1 MANGSLTSVAG
12 LAIGLVSAW
21 LPTPAAAQC
30 QLCTPTATAAAAG
43 KPTQP
48 ITIQIETRI
57 DFSKIGLVTMNQG
70 GTATLDPVTG
80 LRVLSGSLLD
90 LGGVPIIGTVVVT
103 GEPRGNISVTFPTSV
118 QLFNSTG
125 NSVPLSNF
133 TTSLKNNPK
142 LADDG
147 TLRFTFGGLLRI
159 DGASTGTFRGSI
171 PITVDYK

>member
-1 MANGSLTSVAG
+1 MANGSLTSVAWLG
-12 LAIGLVSAW
+12 LGLVSAW
-21 LPTPAAAQC
+21 LPAPAAAQC
-30 QLCTPTATAAAAG
+30 QLCSQSAAAASG
-43 KPTQP
+43 KTPKP

-57 DFSKIGLVTMNQG
+57 EYSKIGLVTLNQG
-70 GTATLDPVTG
+70 GTARLDPVSGQQT
-80 LRVLSGSLLD
+80 LAGSLLN
-90 LGGVPIIGTVVVT
+90 LGGVPVVGTVLVT
-103 GEPRGNISVTFPTSV
+103 GEPRGNVTVTFPTTI

-125 NSVPLSNF
+125 GSVPLTNF

-159 DGASTGTFRGSI
+159 DGASTGTFRGSL